1 MGKTNEMLEL
11 MNSILMLEHSA
22 KIGHNT
28 PEKLKANA
36 KMRLTKIDS
45 LIQKLEWAKGNANSD
60 LKLNN

>member
-11 MNSILMLEHSA
+11 LNSILMLEHSA

-36 KMRLTKIDS
+36 KMRISKIDS
-45 LIQKLEWAKGNANSD
+45 LIQKLEWAKVEANND
-60 LKLNN
+60 LKL